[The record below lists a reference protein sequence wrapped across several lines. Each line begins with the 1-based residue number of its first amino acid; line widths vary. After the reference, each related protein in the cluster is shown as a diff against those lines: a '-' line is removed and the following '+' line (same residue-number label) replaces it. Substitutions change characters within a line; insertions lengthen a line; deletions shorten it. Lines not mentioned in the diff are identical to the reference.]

1 MDARTQAS
9 QRIEAIARIF
19 AETGLASLYQ
29 SMHKM
34 LLKHQNWSERFQL
47 KDQWITANPTEWRE
61 RANLSVSVG
70 LGTAAKEEVRAN
82 LGLMAQAQEK
92 AAQVPGLVQPKN
104 VYALFRR
111 AQTELGFETE
121 DFITD
126 PASDEYKQWAASQK
140 PPTDPYVTGKQI
152 DAQTRMQEKQIETR
166 DKAMDRAQE
175 RDLAIT
181 EMELKAGVDLASAG
195 IGAEVALARG
205 AGAQGAGGAGA
216 AAQFA
221 PAGVPPGGP

>member
-1 MDARTQAS
+1 
-9 QRIEAIARIF
+9 
-19 AETGLASLYQ
+19 
-29 SMHKM
+29 
-34 LLKHQNWSERFQL
+34 
-47 KDQWITANPTEWRE
+47 
-61 RANLSVSVG
+61 
-70 LGTAAKEEVRAN
+70 
-82 LGLMAQAQEK
+82 MAQAQEK
-92 AAQVPGLVQPKN
+92 AAAVPGLVQPKN

-126 PASDEYKQWAASQK
+126 PSSKEYQQWAQSQK

-152 DAQTRMQEKQIETR
+152 DAQTRAQEKQIESR
-166 DKAMDRAQE
+166 DKALDRAQE

-205 AGAQGAGGAGA
+205 MGPQGTGGAGA
-216 AAQFA
+216 AQQPPAQGI
-221 PAGVPPGGP
+221 PAGGP